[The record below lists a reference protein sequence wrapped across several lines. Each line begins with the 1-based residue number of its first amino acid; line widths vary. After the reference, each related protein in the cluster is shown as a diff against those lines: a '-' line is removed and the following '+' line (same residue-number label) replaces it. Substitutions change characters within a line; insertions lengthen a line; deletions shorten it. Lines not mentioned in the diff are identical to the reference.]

1 MSMTKAT
8 AEIVAII
15 ETMYADG
22 QNDIFDDD
30 ENAVD
35 DKETAEDGE
44 SPTKKAKL
52 CDDEALP
59 LTTTEAVKLSQAAM
73 LYHIIVKIEWG
84 YDAVEGAEAFSDRVV
99 KRAETKLKP
108 QYKNEFDVNAIA
120 EALRKKADVMS
131 C

>member
-1 MSMTKAT
+1 MTKAT
-8 AEIVAII
+8 DEIVAII

-30 ENAVD
+30 EKAD
-35 DKETAEDGE
+35 EAAEDGE

-52 CDDEALP
+52 CDA